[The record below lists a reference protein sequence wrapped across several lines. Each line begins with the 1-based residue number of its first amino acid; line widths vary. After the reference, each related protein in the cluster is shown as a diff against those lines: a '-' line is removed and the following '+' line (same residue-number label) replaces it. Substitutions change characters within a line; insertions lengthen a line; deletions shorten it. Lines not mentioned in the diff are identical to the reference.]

1 MQTLIVNLFAHW
13 FLSVFLSLQ
22 RVKNT
27 DQLTAMQPLIV
38 NLFKFKSPHVE
49 LRDKG
54 GKKNFFI
61 PQEGA
66 RVL

>member
-1 MQTLIVNLFAHW
+1 MRTLIVNLFAHW
-13 FLSVFLSLQ
+13 FLSVFVSLK

-38 NLFKFKSPHVE
+38 NFKFKSPRVE
-49 LRDKG
+49 FRDEG